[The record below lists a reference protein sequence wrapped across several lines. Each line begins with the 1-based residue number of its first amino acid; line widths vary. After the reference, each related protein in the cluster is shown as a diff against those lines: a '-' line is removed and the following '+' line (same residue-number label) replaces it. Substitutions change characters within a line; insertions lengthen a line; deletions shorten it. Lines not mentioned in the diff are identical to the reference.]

1 MTVAANRPDE
11 LAALLGADEGEHR
24 CGAARVAAAVN
35 KVKSTCLYTSIG
47 TSSTSRAG
55 SAFLPLSH
63 GSSASGGLVQL
74 VSFVFLLT

>member
-1 MTVAANRPDE
+1 M
-11 LAALLGADEGEHR
+11 R
-24 CGAARVAAAVN
+24 CCARRRGCEY
-35 KVKSTCLYTSIG
+35 KVDLTCLYTSIG

>member
-1 MTVAANRPDE
+1 M
-11 LAALLGADEGEHR
+11 R
-24 CGAARVAAAVN
+24 CCARRRGCEY
-35 KVKSTCLYTSIG
+35 KVDLFFYTSIG